1 MAHYFCVSLM
11 YSPLATRCMPPQP
24 LALVIVSVR
33 ALRAV
38 AYVRARGIIVF
49 V

>member
-1 MAHYFCVSLM
+1 VHA
-11 YSPLATRCMPPQP
+11 PQL
-24 LALVIVSVR
+24 LALIVVSVR

-38 AYVRARGIIVF
+38 AYARARGKIVF